1 MDKHERPYRC
11 TFKECEKVQGFTY
24 SGGLLRHEREVHG
37 KHGGPKKALN
47 CPHASCKRNKGKG
60 FSRLENLQEH
70 LRRVHRDASEG
81 APTHPPSTPGGG
93 GGGGGDDSASDV
105 ASAALARVMGA
116 VAVASPPGENNNH
129 HVLTETTTGS
139 NKRRRVGDG
148 HDDDDD
154 AHGARARENGALRDE
169 NEALRD
175 ENEALRRANE
185 DLLRQLAEQT
195 RVTNDMRSQL
205 QSMQAAISQ
214 TLAVPQPPVL

>member
-1 MDKHERPYRC
+1 MDKHERPYVC

-81 APTHPPSTPGGG
+81 APAHPPSTPG

-116 VAVASPPGENNNH
+116 VVGASPPGEN
-129 HVLTETTTGS
+129 HVLTETTGS
-139 NKRRRVGDG
+139 NKRRRVGE
-148 HDDDDD
+148 DDDMQ
-154 AHGARARENGALRDE
+154 GARARESSALRDE

-195 RVTNDMRSQL
+195 RVTNEMRSQL

-214 TLAVPQPPVL
+214 TLAVPQAPVL

>member
-1 MDKHERPYRC
+1 MDKHERPYIC
-11 TFKECEKVQGFTY
+11 SFKECEKISGFTY

-81 APTHPPSTPGGG
+81 ATAQPPSTP
-93 GGGGGDDSASDV
+93 GGGGDDSASDV
-105 ASAALARVMGA
+105 ASAAFARVMGA
-116 VAVASPPGENNNH
+116 GMVTSPPSEDLH
-129 HVLTETTTGS
+129 QHHHRHVLATTTTAS
-139 NKRRRVGDG
+139 NKRRRGYKDEDV
-148 HDDDDD
+148 
-154 AHGARARENGALRDE
+154 HGALFRETKAE
-169 NEALRD
+169 NERLQS
-175 ENEALRRANE
+175 ENE
-185 DLLRQLAEQT
+185 DLRRQLAEQT
-195 RVTNDMRSQL
+195 RVAGEMRSQL

>member
-1 MDKHERPYRC
+1 MDKHERPYVC
-11 TFKECEKVQGFTY
+11 SHKECEKVQGFTY

-81 APTHPPSTPGGG
+81 ATVQPPSTPG

-105 ASAALARVMGA
+105 ASAAFARVMGGGM
-116 VAVASPPGENNNH
+116 VTSPPGEDHHHHHHH
-129 HVLTETTTGS
+129 HVLTETTRG
-139 NKRRRVGDG
+139 NKRRRGGEDEDVD
-148 HDDDDD
+148 
-154 AHGARARENGALRDE
+154 GARARETSALREE
-169 NEALRD
+169 NERLKRD
-175 ENEALRRANE
+175 NE
-185 DLLRQLAEQT
+185 DLRRQLAEQT
-195 RVTNDMRSQL
+195 RVASEMRSQL
-205 QSMQAAISQ
+205 QSMQAAINQ